1 MCNVVLGGV
10 QMGEE
15 LKQTIKKVLVDSKS
29 ISSYRGID
37 IKGNKAVIY
46 FTNELARDK
55 FEKAFNLRS
64 NVYSAKGD
72 KKKKDNMYVCSVG

>member
-1 MCNVVLGGV
+1 
-10 QMGEE
+10 MGEE

-37 IKGNKAVIY
+37 IRGNKAILY

-64 NVYSAKGD
+64 NVYSAKGE